1 MGSQDRISPY
11 NICTISVAISSR
23 QVMRLKKISVRGLYL
38 VQYQIPQTN
47 VTRTV
52 WQTVRRIT
60 NEILGV
66 KGLSQ
71 QSCLV
76 AHPAEAYLGF
86 CSMKST
92 SPSLDGMLFHQRLL
106 PIPLVFCQAEP
117 EVHEQESSPP
127 TVRPPC
133 SSSRLWVKLNSNGN
147 HNGQSE
153 QRYHTERPMKEARVI
168 WTNHTVRKN
177 YTIAALD
184 YFSKQT
190 ENIYG
195 NVHKVKPTPVAPCA
209 LNLQLAH
216 KTSTLR
222 MGHSAGTRIANQ
234 LWKSELLF
242 PLFLK
247 KDQPPNLSLHYWL
260 RKR

>member
-1 MGSQDRISPY
+1 MGDQDRISPY
-11 NICTISVAISSR
+11 NICTISSR
-23 QVMRLKKISVRGLYL
+23 QVMRLRKMSAGGLHL
-38 VQYQIPQTN
+38 IQYQIPQTN

-92 SPSLDGMLFHQRLL
+92 SPPPLDGMLFHLRLL
-106 PIPLVFCQAEP
+106 PLPLVFCQAEP

-177 YTIAALD
+177 
-184 YFSKQT
+184 
-190 ENIYG
+190 
-195 NVHKVKPTPVAPCA
+195 
-209 LNLQLAH
+209 
-216 KTSTLR
+216 
-222 MGHSAGTRIANQ
+222 
-234 LWKSELLF
+234 
-242 PLFLK
+242 
-247 KDQPPNLSLHYWL
+247 
-260 RKR
+260 

>member
-1 MGSQDRISPY
+1 MDDQDRISPY
-11 NICTISVAISSR
+11 NICTISSR

-86 CSMKST
+86 CNMKGT
-92 SPSLDGMLFHQRLL
+92 SPSLDGILFPSEEGELL
-106 PIPLVFCQAEP
+106 PLPPVFCQAEP

-168 WTNHTVRKN
+168 WTNHTVSKN
-177 YTIAALD
+177 
-184 YFSKQT
+184 
-190 ENIYG
+190 
-195 NVHKVKPTPVAPCA
+195 
-209 LNLQLAH
+209 
-216 KTSTLR
+216 
-222 MGHSAGTRIANQ
+222 
-234 LWKSELLF
+234 
-242 PLFLK
+242 
-247 KDQPPNLSLHYWL
+247 
-260 RKR
+260 